1 MPDDLFLRAPK
12 AGQAE
17 HRIQHGKRVG
27 GVVSTFEDCG
37 NGGNWHWSGS
47 SDEALAGPARRYSG
61 LKLSRQATAIRLG
74 MIAHGR
80 TSLRFPCRLQRLRRS
95 PHSREIAPN

>member
-1 MPDDLFLRAPK
+1 MPDDLFLLAPK

-37 NGGNWHWSGS
+37 NGGNWHV
-47 SDEALAGPARRYSG
+47 ERVVR
-61 LKLSRQATAIRLG
+61 
-74 MIAHGR
+74 
-80 TSLRFPCRLQRLRRS
+80 
-95 PHSREIAPN
+95 